1 MRVVQKETMNDVI
14 KIQSGNER
22 IILEETMEQETLI
35 DVRQA
40 AKMLCLSI
48 ATIRKWVQLKSI
60 PYRKMGRAVRFSP
73 LELKAW
79 GDKQSVWPEGDTA
92 PKNSEVTEE

>member
-1 MRVVQKETMNDVI
+1 MT
-14 KIQSGNER
+14 
-22 IILEETMEQETLI
+22 EETVERETLI

-40 AKMLCLSI
+40 AKMFCLSV

-60 PYRKMGRAVRFSP
+60 PYLKIGRAVRFSP

-79 GDKQSVWPEGDTA
+79 GDKQSVWPEE
-92 PKNSEVTEE
+92 KEEECHAHIQ